1 MMSLALHALLKCQG
15 QVGAGAVAVAVADDL
30 PKQICLLLLHTLLL
44 FMYVCICVCVCAHG
58 RLEVWAI
65 GDCQPSLCPES
76 FVFFCPMINCG
87 LSLAWL
93 GLASL
98 ALLARNLR
106 TLRCAALCLT
116 APSGT

>member
-1 MMSLALHALLKCQG
+1 MMSLALDALLKCQG
-15 QVGAGAVAVAVADDL
+15 QVGAGAVVVAVADDL
-30 PKQICLLLLHTLLL
+30 PKRISLLLLHTLL
-44 FMYVCICVCVCAHG
+44 FRVYVFVCVCAHD
-58 RLEVWAI
+58 RLEVEAI

-76 FVFFCPMINCG
+76 FVFVCPMINCERQTEP
-87 LSLAWL
+87 